1 MPATEKIGI
10 FWLSTRQLNRSIMG
24 TSVWIILSGITRIM
38 GLTVG
43 PATSILGSEDKSGP
57 SSKGSPDPRKI
68 LPSMLS
74 GMQQVT

>member
-1 MPATEKIGI
+1 
-10 FWLSTRQLNRSIMG
+10 MG

-68 LPSMLS
+68 LPRMLS